1 MSAGE
6 DDQSENIFLRLM
18 SRVVRKPLYRFPEQW
33 RSETYEPRIYKSLG
47 TILSNATAEE
57 FDSFILDFITFTK
70 TAHVRL
76 DMRLYIEF
84 INVYANFILY
94 WVFVRRKHADI
105 VRKQMKLKQVY
116 GPKKLN
122 EGGVTPLM
130 LIARNLQCDILK
142 GLFQYGMPECERRPL
157 YVVIS
162 ILFHP
167 SSLEETVNVHNHDGI
182 ISHMQECMVLCFRV
196 LKYISITDRVR
207 SIKTWMSEFGVEEL
221 DWLCI
226 PTNRCQEPCEL
237 THLCRVS
244 VRARLLLTG
253 GLPDAIKIL
262 PLPTYLQHYLN
273 LKY

>member
-1 MSAGE
+1 
-6 DDQSENIFLRLM
+6 
-18 SRVVRKPLYRFPEQW
+18 
-33 RSETYEPRIYKSLG
+33 
-47 TILSNATAEE
+47 
-57 FDSFILDFITFTK
+57 
-70 TAHVRL
+70 
-76 DMRLYIEF
+76 MRLYIEF

-105 VRKQMKLKQVY
+105 VRKQMVMTSVY
-116 GPKKLN
+116 LPDQTNHLAIVWRSISPRYSPPS
-122 EGGVTPLM
+122 GVTPLM

-167 SSLEETVNVHNHDGI
+167 SSLEET
-182 ISHMQECMVLCFRV
+182 MQIAYGHTPL
-196 LKYISITDRVR
+196 LK
-207 SIKTWMSEFGVEEL
+207 
-221 DWLCI
+221 DWRLCI

>member
-1 MSAGE
+1 
-6 DDQSENIFLRLM
+6 
-18 SRVVRKPLYRFPEQW
+18 
-33 RSETYEPRIYKSLG
+33 
-47 TILSNATAEE
+47 
-57 FDSFILDFITFTK
+57 

-105 VRKQMKLKQVY
+105 VRKQMVMTSVY
-116 GPKKLN
+116 LPDQTNHLAIVWRSISPRYSPPS
-122 EGGVTPLM
+122 GVTPLM

-196 LKYISITDRVR
+196 LKYISITDR
-207 SIKTWMSEFGVEEL
+207 
-221 DWLCI
+221 
-226 PTNRCQEPCEL
+226 
-237 THLCRVS
+237 
-244 VRARLLLTG
+244 
-253 GLPDAIKIL
+253 
-262 PLPTYLQHYLN
+262 
-273 LKY
+273 